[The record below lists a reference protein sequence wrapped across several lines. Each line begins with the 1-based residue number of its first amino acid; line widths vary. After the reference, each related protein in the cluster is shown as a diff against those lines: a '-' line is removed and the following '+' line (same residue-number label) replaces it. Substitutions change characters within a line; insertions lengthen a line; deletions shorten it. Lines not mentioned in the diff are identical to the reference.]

1 MQNKKYHLL
10 LVDDDNYNLN
20 MLKRIFR
27 EYDLSL
33 AADGYQA
40 LDILQKQEVDL
51 ILTDQ
56 RMPGMMG
63 TELLEKAIEMQPN
76 AIRMILSAYSDI
88 PSLTDAINKGNVYR
102 YVTKPFDN
110 LQLKKAI
117 EQALSHYESSMAR
130 EYLTI
135 QLKKKNTELEESN
148 KKLQETIETLGEA
161 QKQMVLLE
169 QDHLI
174 SNLASMLIHDI
185 KQPISVFHNCAG
197 ILHMDNVTD
206 NERKKLAR
214 VMDKEVEKLRDFVDE
229 LMALGVGKQD
239 MTLKTIAA
247 DKLVKELERLF
258 TEAYSKTTIKLT
270 IDGDM
275 DFKLACDLPRMGR
288 AIMNVLNNS
297 VEALGEHTDGQIH
310 IHFEVFTKL
319 LQMSISDNGPGF
331 PRDEHLFESFY
342 TKNKKNGNGLG
353 LAIVQKYIRN
363 HRGQV
368 YIDRKYT
375 NGARIVIKLPIV

>member
-331 PRDEHLFESFY
+331 PRDEHLFEPFY